1 MAREYHV
8 AKNGNDKNTGAK
20 ESPLLTISR
29 AAMLADEGDTVVVH
43 EGIYRECV
51 SPERGARNE
60 LGRITYKAAD
70 GEKAVIKGSEIIEN
84 WEQSDGVWFAV
95 VPNTLFGDFN
105 PYADVLD
112 GDWLVRPLD
121 YPRHTGTV
129 YIGGEALTEASHRA
143 ELKEKDLTWY
153 AEVSDENTVISVHAE
168 GCDLSRECVEINVR
182 QSCFFPEKTGCN
194 YITVRGFEIAH
205 AATPWAPPTAHQ
217 IGMLG
222 VHWSKGWIIEDNIL
236 HDSRCCAVS
245 IGKELSTGHHV
256 YTKYHRK
263 PGYNYQ
269 YEAMLAGL
277 RMGWS
282 RENIGSHIIRNNIIY
297 NCGQNGI
304 VGHMGGSYSE
314 IYGNEIFHIADKGE
328 FWGHEVG
335 AIKLHAPIDTQIH
348 HNHIHDCL
356 MGVWLDWQAQGT
368 RLSSNIFY
376 RNGIDMKWE
385 VTHGPHLVDNNIFG
399 SQQNFQNAAQGGA
412 YVHNL
417 FLGGMFKYPVLDRS
431 TPYHLPHSTEM
442 MGCTLVFSGD
452 DRYYNNIFLNTQ
464 QEPNRKFRVGLS
476 MYDGAPDSLQKFI
489 DTVWTRFG
497 KSDVTE
503 FSQVKQPLYTAHNY
517 YGDGAPPYERDHT
530 SVKCETPG
538 NAKIVTE
545 ENGDVYLELFL
556 DKAFD
561 SIKAQRVDTARLD
574 LPRIVEAPFENP
586 DGSPITVD
594 TDLFGNPRGENPTPG
609 AIEGMKSGMN
619 RILLMKGKTE

>member
-8 AKNGNDKNTGAK
+8 AKNGNDKNTGTK
-20 ESPLLTISR
+20 DSPFLTISR
-29 AAMLADEGDTVVVH
+29 AAKLADEGDTVIVH
-43 EGIYRECV
+43 EGVYRECV

-60 LGRITYKAAD
+60 LGRITYMAAE
-70 GEKAVIKGSEIIEN
+70 GEKAVIKGSEIVEN
-84 WEQSDGVWFAV
+84 WEMTDGVWRAA

-105 PYADVLD
+105 PYSDVLD

-129 YIGGEALTEASHRA
+129 YIGGEALTEASHMD

-153 AEVSDENTVISVHAE
+153 AEVGDETTVISVHAD
-168 GCDLSRECVEINVR
+168 GVDLSRECVEINVR
-182 QSCFFPEKTGCN
+182 QRCFFPEKTGLN

-222 VHWSKGWIIEDNIL
+222 VHWSKGWIIEENIL

-256 YTKYHRK
+256 YTRYHRK

-282 RENIGSHIIRNNIIY
+282 RETIGSHIIRNNIIY

-314 IYGNEIFHIADKGE
+314 IYGNEIFHVADKGE

-335 AIKLHAPIDTQIH
+335 AIKLHALIDTQIH

-356 MGVWLDWQAQGT
+356 MGVWLDWQAQGA

-442 MGCTLVFSGD
+442 MGCSLVFSGD

-464 QEPNRKFRVGLS
+464 QEPNRKFRLGLS
-476 MYDGAPDSLQKFI
+476 MYDGAPDSLQEFI
-489 DTVWTRFG
+489 DTVWARFG
-497 KSDVTE
+497 KSDATE
-503 FSQVKQPLYTAHNY
+503 FIQVKQPLYTAHNY
-517 YGDGAPPYERDHT
+517 YGDGVPPYERDHT
-530 SVKCETPG
+530 SIKCETPA
-538 NAKIVTE
+538 NARIVTE
-545 ENGDVYLELFL
+545 ENGDVYLELVL
-556 DKAFD
+556 DEAFD
-561 SIKAQRVDTARLD
+561 GIEAQRVDTARLD
-574 LPRIVEAPFENP
+574 MPRIVEAPFENP

-594 TDLFGNPRGENPTPG
+594 TDLFGNPRGESPTPG
-609 AIEGMKSGMN
+609 AIEGMKAGIN
-619 RILLMKGKTE
+619 RILLVKR

>member
-8 AKNGNDKNTGAK
+8 AKNGSDNNTGTK
-20 ESPLLTISR
+20 DFPFLTISR
-29 AAMLADEGDTVVVH
+29 AARLADEGDTVIVH
-43 EGIYRECV
+43 EGVYRECV

-60 LGRITYKAAD
+60 LGRITYMAAE
-70 GEKAVIKGSEIIEN
+70 GEKAVIKGSEIVEN
-84 WEQSDGVWFAV
+84 WEMTDGVWRAA

-105 PYADVLD
+105 PYSDVLD

-129 YIGGEALTEASHRA
+129 YIGGEALTEASHMN

-153 AEVSDENTVISVHAE
+153 AEVGDETTVISVHAD
-168 GCDLSRECVEINVR
+168 GVDLSRECVEINVR
-182 QSCFFPEKTGCN
+182 QRCFFPEKTGLN

-222 VHWSKGWIIEDNIL
+222 VHWSKGWIIENNIL

-256 YTKYHRK
+256 YTRYHRK

-269 YEAMLAGL
+269 YEAMLAGF

-282 RENIGSHIIRNNIIY
+282 RETIGSHIIRNNIIY

-314 IYGNEIFHIADKGE
+314 IYGNEIFHVADKGE

-335 AIKLHAPIDTQIH
+335 AIKLHALIDTQIH

-356 MGVWLDWQAQGT
+356 MGVWLDWQAQGA

-417 FLGGMFKYPVLDRS
+417 FLGGMLKYPVLDRS

-442 MGCTLVFSGD
+442 MGCSLVFSGD

-464 QEPNRKFRVGLS
+464 QEPNRRFRLGLS
-476 MYDGAPDSLQKFI
+476 MYDGAPDSLQEFI
-489 DTVWTRFG
+489 DTVWARFG
-497 KSDVTE
+497 KSDATE
-503 FSQVKQPLYTAHNY
+503 FIQVKQPLYTAHNY
-517 YGDGAPPYERDHT
+517 YGDGVPPYERDHT
-530 SVKCETPG
+530 SVKCETPA
-538 NAKIVTE
+538 NARIVTE
-545 ENGDVYLELFL
+545 ENGDVYLELVL
-556 DKAFD
+556 DEAFD
-561 SIKAQRVDTARLD
+561 GIEAQRVDTARLD
-574 LPRIVEAPFENP
+574 MPRIVEAPFENP
-586 DGSPITVD
+586 DGSPITID
-594 TDLFGNPRGENPTPG
+594 TDLFGNRRGVNPTPG
-609 AIEGMKSGMN
+609 AIEGMKAGMN
-619 RILLMKGKTE
+619 RILLVKR

>member
-8 AKNGNDKNTGAK
+8 AKYGNDHNTGTK
-20 ESPLLTISR
+20 ENPFLTISR
-29 AAMLADEGDTVVVH
+29 AAKLADEGDTVVVH
-43 EGIYRECV
+43 EGVYRECV
-51 SPERGARNE
+51 SPEHGAKSE
-60 LGRITYKAAD
+60 LGRITYTAAP
-70 GEKAVIKGSEIIEN
+70 GERAVIKGSEIVEG
-84 WEQSDGVWFAV
+84 WKKADGIWSVSV
-95 VPNTLFGDFN
+95 SNTLFGDFN

-121 YPRHTGTV
+121 FPRHTGTV
-129 YIGGEALTEASHRA
+129 YIGGEALLEASHA
-143 ELKEKDLTWY
+143 EELREKDLTWY
-153 AEVSDENTVISVHAE
+153 AEVYEDDTRIYVHAD
-168 GCDLSRECVEINVR
+168 GCDLGRETVEINVR
-182 QSCFFPEKTGCN
+182 QRCFFPEKTGLN
-194 YITVRGFEIAH
+194 YITVKGFEMAH

-245 IGKELSTGHHV
+245 VGKELSTGHHV

-269 YEAMLAGL
+269 YEAMLAGF

-282 RENIGSHIIRNNIIY
+282 KETVGSHIIRNNKIY

-335 AIKLHAPIDTQIH
+335 AIKLHALIDTQIH

-356 MGVWLDWQAQGT
+356 MGIWLDWQAQGA
-368 RLSSNIFY
+368 RLSCNILY

-385 VTHGPHLVDNNIFG
+385 VTHGPHLADNNIFG
-399 SQQNFQNAAQGGA
+399 SEQNFQNAAQGGA

-417 FLGGMFKYPVLDRS
+417 FLGGMFRYAILDRS

-442 MGCTLVFSGD
+442 MGCSLVISGD

-464 QEPNRKFRVGLS
+464 EAPNRKFRVGLS
-476 MYDGAPDSLQKFI
+476 MYDGAPDSLQEYI

-497 KSDVTE
+497 KSDATE
-503 FSQVKQPLYTAHNY
+503 FNQVKQPVYTAHNY
-517 YGDGAPPYERDHT
+517 YGDGVPPYERDVT
-530 SVKCETPG
+530 SVKTETPSR
-538 NAKIVTE
+538 ARIVTE
-545 ENGDVYLELFL
+545 ENGDVYLEMFL
-556 DKAFD
+556 DDAFA
-561 SIKAQRVDTARLD
+561 SLSAERVDTARLD
-574 LPRIVEAPFENP
+574 MPRIVEAPYENP
-586 DGSPITVD
+586 DGSPITID
-594 TDLFGNPRGENPTPG
+594 GDLFGNPRGEHPTAGP
-609 AIEGMKSGMN
+609 IESVRAGIN
-619 RILLMKGKTE
+619 RILLLRGK

>member
-8 AKNGNDKNTGAK
+8 AKYGNDHNMGTK
-20 ESPLLTISR
+20 ENPFLTISR
-29 AAMLADEGDTVVVH
+29 AAKLADEGDTVVVH
-43 EGIYRECV
+43 EGVYRECV
-51 SPERGARNE
+51 SPEHGAKSE
-60 LGRITYKAAD
+60 LGRITYTAAP
-70 GEKAVIKGSEIIEN
+70 GERAVIKGSEIVEG
-84 WEQSDGVWFAV
+84 WKETDGIWSVS

-121 YPRHTGTV
+121 FPRHTGTV
-129 YIGGEALTEASHRA
+129 YIGGEALLEASHA
-143 ELKEKDLTWY
+143 EELREKDLTWY
-153 AEVSDENTVISVHAE
+153 AEVYEDDTRIYVHAD
-168 GCDLSRECVEINVR
+168 GCDLSRETVEINVR
-182 QSCFFPEKTGCN
+182 QRCFFPEKTGLN
-194 YITVRGFEIAH
+194 YITVRGFEMAH

-245 IGKELSTGHHV
+245 VGKELSTGHHV

-269 YEAMLAGL
+269 YEAMLAGF

-282 RENIGSHIIRNNIIY
+282 KETIGSHIIRNNKIY

-335 AIKLHAPIDTQIH
+335 AIKLHALIDTQIH

-356 MGVWLDWQAQGT
+356 MGIWLDWQAQGA

-399 SQQNFQNAAQGGA
+399 SEQNFQNAAQGGA

-417 FLGGMFKYPVLDRS
+417 FLGGMFRYAILDRS

-442 MGCTLVFSGD
+442 MGCSLVISGD

-464 QEPNRKFRVGLS
+464 EAPNRKFRVGLS
-476 MYDGAPDSLQKFI
+476 MYDGAPDSLQEYI

-497 KSDVTE
+497 KSDATE
-503 FSQVKQPLYTAHNY
+503 FNQVKQPVYTAHNY
-517 YGDGAPPYERDHT
+517 YGDGVPPYERDVT
-530 SVKCETPG
+530 SVKTETPSR
-538 NAKIVTE
+538 ARIVTE
-545 ENGDVYLELFL
+545 ENGDVYLEMFL
-556 DKAFD
+556 DDAFA
-561 SIKAQRVDTARLD
+561 SLSAERVDTARLD
-574 LPRIVEAPFENP
+574 MPRIVEAPYENP

-594 TDLFGNPRGENPTPG
+594 GDLFGNPRGEHPTAGP
-609 AIEGMKSGMN
+609 IESVRAGIN
-619 RILLMKGKTE
+619 RILLLRGK

>member
-8 AKNGNDKNTGAK
+8 AKNGNDNNTGTK
-20 ESPLLTISR
+20 DSPFLTISR
-29 AAMLADEGDTVVVH
+29 AARLADEGDTVIVH
-43 EGIYRECV
+43 EGVYRECV

-60 LGRITYKAAD
+60 LGRITYMAAE
-70 GEKAVIKGSEIIEN
+70 GEKAVIKGSEIVED
-84 WEQSDGVWFAV
+84 WEMTDGVWRAA
-95 VPNTLFGDFN
+95 VPNTLFRDFN
-105 PYADVLD
+105 PYSDVLD

-129 YIGGEALTEASHRA
+129 YIGGEALTEASHMN

-153 AEVSDENTVISVHAE
+153 AEVGDETTVISVHAD
-168 GCDLSRECVEINVR
+168 GVDLSRECVEINVR
-182 QSCFFPEKTGCN
+182 QRCFFPEKTGLN

-205 AATPWAPPTAHQ
+205 AATPWAPPTAYQ

-256 YTKYHRK
+256 YTRYHRK

-269 YEAMLAGL
+269 YEAMLAGF

-282 RENIGSHIIRNNIIY
+282 RETIGSHIIRNNIIY

-314 IYGNEIFHIADKGE
+314 IYGNEIFHVADKGE

-335 AIKLHAPIDTQIH
+335 AIKLHALIDTQIH

-356 MGVWLDWQAQGT
+356 MGVWLDWQAQGA

-442 MGCTLVFSGD
+442 MGCSLVFSGD

-464 QEPNRKFRVGLS
+464 QEPNRRFRLGLS
-476 MYDGAPDSLQKFI
+476 MYDGAPDSLQEFI
-489 DTVWTRFG
+489 DTVWARFG
-497 KSDVTE
+497 KSDATE
-503 FSQVKQPLYTAHNY
+503 FIQVKQPLYTAHNY
-517 YGDGAPPYERDHT
+517 YGDGVPPYERDHT
-530 SVKCETPG
+530 SVKCETPA
-538 NAKIVTE
+538 NARIVTE
-545 ENGDVYLELFL
+545 ENGDVYLELVL
-556 DKAFD
+556 DEAFD
-561 SIKAQRVDTARLD
+561 GIDAQRVDTARLD
-574 LPRIVEAPFENP
+574 MPRIVEAPFENP

-609 AIEGMKSGMN
+609 AIEGMKAGMN
-619 RILLMKGKTE
+619 RILLVKR